1 MTHYISFQFWNK
13 MKYGITLLFSNVK
26 ISFHLHTEITI
37 NASPEQVWSVLMDTN
52 KYIEWNPFIKSLQ
65 SINSSS
71 LPIHLN
77 DDIRLECY
85 KSNPSNQSMTT
96 KTTTTTQSFQAKI
109 TQYNPNQM
117 ITWTGSLI
125 SPILFQGKH
134 SLELQTIVSSEHQVD
149 STKFIHKER
158 FYGLFVILAKKNLNT
173 VTRSNFIAMNE
184 ALKQR
189 VEQIKLH
196 E

>member
-1 MTHYISFQFWNK
+1 

-96 KTTTTTQSFQAKI
+96 KTTTTTTQSFQAKI